1 MIYPQEDM
9 PCTCD
14 GIVPDI
20 IMNPHAVPS
29 RMTIAQLIECILGKS
44 CASLGY
50 MGDGTPFEGT
60 DVNEIARGSEN
71 CGHEGYGNQ
80 VLYSKSL
87 ESN

>member
-1 MIYPQEDM
+1 MIYPQCDM
-9 PCTCD
+9 PTTAD

-44 CASLGY
+44 CAKLGC
-50 MGDGTPFEGT
+50 MGDGTPFENT
-60 DVNEIARGSEN
+60 DVREIGRVLES

-80 VLYSKSL
+80 VLYSG
-87 ESN
+87 